1 MNIILLYNDGYRQNK
16 GFADLFGHKFIN
28 NDRILLVSAD
38 ILLFAIIA
46 AGLVFWLK
54 NILGTD
60 HDENDTPKSSLFS
73 DEEKARLEK
82 IIQAHEGN
90 ENRVVSLANNTQMH
104 FNLPHYASIE
114 NKTTENRLEDFVR
127 ADDSLDLAHFVEG
140 ARSAFSIIVE
150 AFSEGDKET
159 LKNLLVPG
167 VYKAFEGAIEAREK
181 TGEKVST
188 EIHQVRKVD
197 IIEANQKD
205 NILYLA
211 VRFTADETCVIRN
224 KDGEITSGD
233 PDRITEM
240 RDVWVFGREIGSDE
254 PMWLVYETR
263 EGGEEEGQSPMPDA
277 S

>member
-104 FNLPHYASIE
+104 FNL
-114 NKTTENRLEDFVR
+114 
-127 ADDSLDLAHFVEG
+127 
-140 ARSAFSIIVE
+140 
-150 AFSEGDKET
+150 
-159 LKNLLVPG
+159 
-167 VYKAFEGAIEAREK
+167 
-181 TGEKVST
+181 
-188 EIHQVRKVD
+188 
-197 IIEANQKD
+197 
-205 NILYLA
+205 
-211 VRFTADETCVIRN
+211 
-224 KDGEITSGD
+224 
-233 PDRITEM
+233 
-240 RDVWVFGREIGSDE
+240 
-254 PMWLVYETR
+254 
-263 EGGEEEGQSPMPDA
+263 
-277 S
+277 